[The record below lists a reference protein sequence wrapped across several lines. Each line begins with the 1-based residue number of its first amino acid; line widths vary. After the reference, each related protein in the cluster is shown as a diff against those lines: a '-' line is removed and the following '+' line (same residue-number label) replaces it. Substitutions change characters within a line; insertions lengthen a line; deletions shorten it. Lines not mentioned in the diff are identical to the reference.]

1 MAENRVTVRARVIGK
16 NVREGTAFAELHVKR
31 TEIPLCEGVIPMSR
45 DEAEQYRLWSFVTIT
60 VEAAEPLASGN

>member
-1 MAENRVTVRARVIGK
+1 MAENQVTVRARVIGK
-16 NVREGTAFAELHVKR
+16 TMREGAMFAELHVKR

-60 VEAAEPLASGN
+60 IEPMNEGSG